1 MKVKET
7 QKMNLKERRTAMKG
21 KGKWAVLLLALGVMF
36 TGCFGP
42 SGSSDESAVAA
53 KDNPV
58 IGTFE
63 VTVPALGNNEFS
75 IKPAVL
81 GAASITPVFDV
92 GGVFATDMV
101 VTAGLPATA
110 VTALVKDAKW
120 QIPVP
125 GHIVPGSERVTHTFP
140 LPEGFQVL
148 VRGTDY
154 NIEYYPTAHAG
165 STVYLTAL
173 NGRLASGATITLGY
187 GSGTCPGQGWDGSKF
202 VACIDVYN
210 TSRSTIEKLRG
221 WTGAVSGPG
230 SAGTPVVGTGIG
242 LGASDYPPGPTYGVP
257 NPTGIAPVEGWAA
270 GVCYNSWGYW
280 SNYNPGM
287 SATEGCSY
295 KNHTDDVTIGYAAAW
310 LDPVCGRASNILT
323 PGASYEQWN
332 FAGTDQYYKFYLQLS
347 GETLPW
353 EPNYMLGLANPHAG
367 ADNVHYST
375 WYAALARLTPDFTSP
390 SPLLWCNNKNP
401 ALSQFWYRGALM
413 PISAGQPTKHCGT
426 LVTDPYF
433 RPNSYFSMNIGVEYS
448 DEIEQM
454 GQAFWTAYK
463 ANPDPAADQGIGAL
477 YPKQVNIALL
487 YDQTKLTLAAEGLTK
502 TIATGGTAFKGGF
515 AFPNGVNA
523 NANMS
528 LGPWYPT
535 GALGK
540 WKVSNKTIAG
550 FISSNQSMTTST
562 QDTKFLW
569 FTTSSPLSTAP
580 YITQAVKCF
589 PATVNGGI
597 MPRWAGQWGFT
608 HYDTACNLIV
618 EGVDA
623 DIDYWMGYSVFKV
636 NAAATPG
643 DYAYIRYD
651 QGPNAKLLM
660 FYNKNTA
667 DRQSATDDTTVV
679 CGYKST
685 GLTLTCPPDMNTSD
699 LFIWKGDELADPAL
713 PPGHTKGYS
722 ARYPD
727 CPLGAGSFTCGGHH
741 WIGPVVCIQ

>member
-1 MKVKET
+1 MKET

-92 GGVFATDMV
+92 GGVFATDQV
-101 VTAGLPATA
+101 VTVAGAAVIPALPAGNQFQ
-110 VTALVKDAKW
+110 L
-120 QIPVP
+120 PN
-125 GHIVPGSERVTHTFP
+125 GHVVPGSERVMV
-140 LPEGFQVL
+140 GAVKL

-154 NIEYYPTAHAG
+154 SIQYYDPVNHA
-165 STVYLTAL
+165 VNNAFITAL
-173 NGRLASGATITLGY
+173 GGALAAGGNITYGY
-187 GSGTCPGQGWDGSKF
+187 GSGTCPAQGWDGSKF

-230 SAGTPVVGTGIG
+230 SAGTPVVGTAPGV
-242 LGASDYPPGPTYGVP
+242 GASDYPPGPTYGDP

-280 SNYNPGM
+280 SSYTPGLA
-287 SATEGCSY
+287 ATEGCSY
-295 KNHTDDVTIGYAAAW
+295 KNHTDDVTIGYASPW
-310 LDPVCGRASNILT
+310 LDPVCGRSSNILA

-332 FAGTDQYYKFYLQLS
+332 FAGTDQFYKFYLQLS
-347 GETLPW
+347 GDMLPW
-353 EPNYMLGLANPHAG
+353 ENNYMLGLANPHAG
-367 ADNVHYST
+367 ADDVHYST
-375 WYAALARLTPDFTSP
+375 WYAVLARLTPDFTSP
-390 SPLLWCNNKNP
+390 APATYCNTKGPAVATLWWKGSM
-401 ALSQFWYRGALM
+401 A
-413 PISAGQPTKHCGT
+413 PITPGQPTKHCGT
-426 LVTDPYF
+426 LITDPYL
-433 RPNSYFSMNIGVEYS
+433 RPNSYFALNIGVEFA

-463 ANPDPAADQGIGAL
+463 ANPVRTADQGIGAL
-477 YPKQVNIALL
+477 YPKQVNMALL
-487 YDQTKLTLAAEGLTK
+487 YDQTKLQVWNYLAGSGLTK
-502 TIATGGTAFKGGF
+502 TLATGGTAFMGGF
-515 AFPNGVNA
+515 VSQNTPA
-523 NANMS
+523 NINNMS
-528 LGPWYPT
+528 LNHLYPT
-535 GALGK
+535 GK
-540 WKVSNKTIAG
+540 WNYPFTSKTTTAG
-550 FISSNQSMTTST
+550 FLSSNQSQSISNTV
-562 QDTKFLW
+562 FAW
-569 FTTSSPLSTAP
+569 FTYSISAAP
-580 YITQAVKCF
+580 YITQVTKCF
-589 PATVNGGI
+589 PYVVAGNAE
-597 MPRWAGQWGFT
+597 MPQWAGQFGVT
-608 HYDTACNLIV
+608 HYDGACNLIV
-618 EGVDA
+618 EPVDA
-623 DIDYWMGYSVFKV
+623 DIDYWMGMITFKV

-651 QGPNAKLLM
+651 ETASIKLLM
-660 FYNKNTA
+660 FYNNRTA
-667 DRQSATDDTTVV
+667 DRQIAADDTTVV

-685 GLTLTCPPDMNTSD
+685 GLTLTCPPDMNSSD
-699 LFIWKGDELADPAL
+699 LFIWRGDELTDPAL

-727 CPLGAGSFTCGGHH
+727 CPLGAGSFTCGGRH